1 MSLAGRRLPEE
12 FAALEP
18 FVDRW
23 ALDGSANRARSRD
36 ESDATDREAFYA
48 AAQPLLGPALD
59 SLDRTPLDKMRVEER
74 TLLDL
79 MLSFAHVSLA
89 VEIQRD
95 DEPRHAIERQAMRI
109 IRTPADR

>member
-1 MSLAGRRLPEE
+1 MRMAGGRLPEE
-12 FAALEP
+12 FSSLEP

-23 ALDGSANRARSRD
+23 AVSGSANRACLRD
-36 ESDATDREAFYA
+36 ESDAAGREGFYA
-48 AAQPLLGPALD
+48 AALPLLGPALER
-59 SLDRTPLDKMRVEER
+59 LDRTSLAKLSAQER

-79 MLSFAHVSLA
+79 MLSLAHVSLA

-109 IRTPADR
+109 TRTPADR